1 VLDNPSV
8 SDAQYDQAFRQLLDM
23 EAAHPEWVTAESPSQ
38 RIGAKPIA
46 EFQKI
51 EHKVKMLSLANA
63 FSLEETYRF
72 FEKAAKELDMPPE
85 SLDIFSE
92 PKLDGLAIS
101 IHYEK
106 GLFRY
111 AATRGDGQ
119 IGEDVSHNIKTI
131 RSIPLRLAT
140 DKPPKILEVRG
151 EAFMPKAAFTKL
163 NERAR
168 QNNSKTFVNPRN
180 AAAGTIRQMNPKI
193 AAERDLQF
201 IPYGIGAYQGKREF
215 TLHSEIIAYL
225 ASIGFRKNP
234 HCHSFPGSFTEF
246 TRNYQHMEQL
256 RQALPM
262 EIDGIVYKIDSLALQ
277 NALGFIAR
285 SPKWAIARKFP
296 AEQVVTQLLD
306 VDFQVGRTGVLT
318 PVARLEPVFVGGVTV
333 SSATLHNMDEIERLG
348 LCIGDSVE
356 IQRAGDVIPKVVRVV
371 KISTGRQRFQKPS
384 RHGEKFHLPGFWRR
398 FLKPGN
404 YRHWSNLA
412 QQISGIRPIST
423 SGKTNPCSMSKS
435 RSPAKKSTRKSRKNI
450 LKKNNPCT
458 SRSHKL
464 IIMPKHC
471 PVCGALVA
479 KSEGQAAFRCTGGLT
494 CAAQA
499 AERIHHYASRK
510 FMNITNLGSKLIEA
524 LHSKGALKTI
534 ADIYRLKI
542 DDIANLE
549 GQGEKS
555 AQNVLDSI
563 EASKTT
569 KLGTFLGALGI
580 HEIGEESA
588 KNIAKY
594 FKNYQAIA
602 TASFEELLQVPDIG
616 PVMAKN
622 IVDFFGD
629 AKNRAIIADIMAAG
643 VTWPDEES
651 RPVPTQTLAGQTWV
665 LTGTLQMP
673 RAQAKE
679 ILENLG
685 AKVAGSVSK
694 KTTCVLAGQDAGSK
708 LAKAEELGVK
718 VIDEAMFLAEFC

>member
-1 VLDNPSV
+1 MLDNPSV

-63 FSLEETYRF
+63 FSLEETYNF

-101 IHYEK
+101 IHYEE
-106 GLFRY
+106 GIFRY

-168 QNNSKTFVNPRN
+168 KNNSKTFVNPRN

-201 IPYGIGAYQGKREF
+201 IPYGIGDYQGGEEF

-225 ASIGFRKNP
+225 ATVGFRKNL
-234 HCHSFPGSFTEF
+234 HCQSFLGSFTEF

-256 RQALPM
+256 RPALPM

-333 SSATLHNMDEIERLG
+333 SSATLHNMDEIERLDIY
-348 LCIGDSVE
+348 IGDSIE
-356 IQRAGDVIPKVVRVV
+356 IQRAGDVIPKVVKVV
-371 KISTGRQRFQKPS
+371 GQGKHRKP
-384 RHGEKFHLPGFWRR
+384 
-398 FLKPGN
+398 
-404 YRHWSNLA
+404 
-412 QQISGIRPIST
+412 
-423 SGKTNPCSMSKS
+423 
-435 RSPAKKSTRKSRKNI
+435 
-450 LKKNNPCT
+450 
-458 SRSHKL
+458 

-471 PVCGALVA
+471 PVCLAEVA
-479 KSEGQAAFRCTGGLT
+479 QSPGQAAFRCTGGLT

-499 AERIHHYASRK
+499 AEHIHHYASRK

-524 LHSKGALKTI
+524 LHSKGMLNTI

-622 IVDFFGD
+622 IVDFFSD

-643 VTWPDEES
+643 VTWPDEKS
-651 RPVPTQTLAGQTWV
+651 GPAPTQTLAGQTWV

-673 RAQAKE
+673 RAQVKE

-708 LAKAEELGVK
+708 LTKAEELGVK
-718 VIDEAMFLAEFC
+718 VIDEATFLAEFC

>member
-1 VLDNPSV
+1 
-8 SDAQYDQAFRQLLDM
+8 
-23 EAAHPEWVTAESPSQ
+23 
-38 RIGAKPIA
+38 
-46 EFQKI
+46 
-51 EHKVKMLSLANA
+51 
-63 FSLEETYRF
+63 
-72 FEKAAKELDMPPE
+72 
-85 SLDIFSE
+85 
-92 PKLDGLAIS
+92 
-101 IHYEK
+101 
-106 GLFRY
+106 
-111 AATRGDGQ
+111 
-119 IGEDVSHNIKTI
+119 
-131 RSIPLRLAT
+131 
-140 DKPPKILEVRG
+140 
-151 EAFMPKAAFTKL
+151 
-163 NERAR
+163 
-168 QNNSKTFVNPRN
+168 
-180 AAAGTIRQMNPKI
+180 MNPKI

-201 IPYGIGAYQGKREF
+201 IPYGIGDYQGEREF

-225 ASIGFRKNP
+225 ATVGFRKNL
-234 HCHSFPGSFTEF
+234 HCQSFPGSFAQF

-256 RQALPM
+256 RPTLPM
-262 EIDGIVYKIDSLALQ
+262 EIDGIVYKLDSLALQ
-277 NALGFIAR
+277 NTLGFIAR

-333 SSATLHNMDEIERLG
+333 SNATLHNMDEIERLG
-348 LCIGDSVE
+348 LCIGDSIE
-356 IQRAGDVIPKVVRVV
+356 IQRAGDVIPKVVKVIGPGEHR
-371 KISTGRQRFQKPS
+371 KP
-384 RHGEKFHLPGFWRR
+384 
-398 FLKPGN
+398 
-404 YRHWSNLA
+404 
-412 QQISGIRPIST
+412 
-423 SGKTNPCSMSKS
+423 
-435 RSPAKKSTRKSRKNI
+435 
-450 LKKNNPCT
+450 
-458 SRSHKL
+458 
-464 IIMPKHC
+464 IIMPKLC
-471 PVCGALVA
+471 PVCAAEVRQGA
-479 KSEGQAAFRCTGGLT
+479 GQAAFRCTGGLT

-510 FMNITNLGSKLIEA
+510 FMNITNLGGKLIEA
-524 LHSKGALKTI
+524 LHSKGMLNTI

-602 TASFEELLQVPDIG
+602 AASFEELLQVPDIG

-622 IVDFFGD
+622 IVDFFSD
-629 AKNRAIIADIMAAG
+629 PKNQAIVADIMAAG
-643 VTWPDEES
+643 VTWPDEENA
-651 RPVPTQTLAGQTWV
+651 PAPTQKLAGQTWV

-673 RAQAKE
+673 RAQVKE

-718 VIDEAMFLAEFC
+718 VIDEAIFLAEFC